1 MGLKFKEVS
10 YNNLRLG
17 TKYIITD
24 PSQYVFTNNK
34 VYVGIF
40 NGYGNNYRVAEIT
53 NWEKI
58 HITYSPFTPQ
68 TKKYKVGDVS
78 FNKYAHERTYLV
90 LDSQRIIIQNNME
103 SRSLNIILRRLIG
116 DNSFYY

>member
-1 MGLKFKEVS
+1 MGLKFKEVCH
-10 YNNLRLG
+10 NNLRLG

-24 PSQYVFTNNK
+24 SSQYVFTNNK

-53 NWEKI
+53 NWEKT
-58 HITYSPFTPQ
+58 HITYSQ
-68 TKKYKVGDVS
+68 SINNKKYKVGDIS
-78 FNKYAHERTYLV
+78 FNRYTYERTYLV
-90 LDSQRIIIQNNME
+90 LDSQRDIIQNNME
-103 SRSLNIILRRLIG
+103 ARALNIILRRLIG